1 MDWSHIAEI
10 ASDLLTIALIV
21 RLLSLRLHSVYR
33 VFCLLLAFEVVTSG
47 VVLWFHFSPPD
58 VDYRV
63 AWLSFTPIGWIL
75 YLATAYALLNALLK
89 KFPGILSFSRRVLH
103 VSFFVAALIG
113 VLTAR
118 PEFLAH
124 VERLDAEHHIGRLPH
139 LVAAGLVG
147 ERIFSMVAA
156 LAILATLAFILWF
169 PVQLPRNL
177 TVFSVGLAV
186 YFAARAGLMLA
197 WSFFPSINVG
207 LFNATTLF
215 ILTACLV
222 YFLIFINKAG
232 EEAPV
237 RIGHSW
243 NAAEQQRLIGQL
255 EAMNAALLRSAR
267 RS

>member
-10 ASDLLTIALIV
+10 ASDALTLGLIF
-21 RLLSLRLHSVYR
+21 RLLSLRLQSAYR
-33 VFCLLLAFEVVTSG
+33 VFCVLLLFEVVTSG
-47 VVLWFHFSPPD
+47 IALWLHFAHL
-58 VDYRV
+58 VQVNYRIV
-63 AWLSFTPIGWIL
+63 WLSFAPVGWIL
-75 YLATAYALLNALLK
+75 YLATVYALLNALLK
-89 KFPGILSFSRRVLH
+89 KFPGILRFSRTVLH
-103 VSFFVAALIG
+103 ISFLVAALIG

-118 PEFLAH
+118 PEFVAY
-124 VERLDAEHHIGRLPH
+124 ERTVPGSTGSLNH
-139 LVAAGLVG
+139 LVAAGFVG

-156 LAILATLAFILWF
+156 LAILVTLAFILWF

-177 TVFSVGLAV
+177 TVFSLGLVV
-186 YFAARAGLMLA
+186 YFGARASLILA
-197 WSFFPSINVG
+197 YSFFSSVN
-207 LFNATTLF
+207 LNAVNMSVMF
-215 ILTACLV
+215 ILTACLL

>member
-1 MDWSHIAEI
+1 M
-10 ASDLLTIALIV
+10 LTLGLIF
-21 RLLSLRLHSVYR
+21 RLLSLRLHSAYR
-33 VFCLLLAFEVVTSG
+33 VFCILLLFEVVTSG
-47 VVLWFHFSPPD
+47 IALWIHFAQPKGVS
-58 VDYRV
+58 YRV
-63 AWLSFTPIGWIL
+63 IWLSFAPIGWVL
-75 YLATAYALLNALLK
+75 YLATVYALLNALLK
-89 KFPGILSFSRRVLH
+89 KFPGILRFSRRILH
-103 VSFFVAALIG
+103 VSFLVAALIG

-118 PEFLAH
+118 PEFVAQEQMVGPAHRLAH
-124 VERLDAEHHIGRLPH
+124 LVEAGM
-139 LVAAGLVG
+139 VA

-156 LAILATLAFILWF
+156 LAILATFAFILWF

-186 YFAARAGLMLA
+186 YFAAQTSLLLA
-197 WSFFPSINVG
+197 YSFFPGMNVN
-207 LFNATTLF
+207 LFNASVMFT
-215 ILTACLV
+215 LTACLL

>member
-10 ASDLLTIALIV
+10 VSDVLTIALIT
-21 RLLSLRLHSVYR
+21 RLLSLGLHSVYR
-33 VFCLLLAFEVVTSG
+33 VFSLLLLFEVVTSG
-47 VVLWFHFSPPD
+47 IVLWFHFDPPKSLP
-58 VDYRV
+58 YE
-63 AWLSFTPIGWIL
+63 ALWLGFAPIGWIL
-75 YLATAYALLNALLK
+75 YLATAYALLAALLK
-89 KFPGILSFSRRVLH
+89 KFPGILRFSRRILH
-103 VSFFVAALIG
+103 VSFLVAALIG
-113 VLTAR
+113 ILTAR
-118 PEFLAH
+118 PEFFAH
-124 VERLDAEHHIGRLPH
+124 ERTLDTVRPLDRL
-139 LVAAGLVG
+139 LAAGLVG

-169 PVQLPRNL
+169 PVRLPRNL

-186 YFAARAGLMLA
+186 YFVTRASFLLA
-197 WSFFPSINVG
+197 YSFLPQVSLALLN
-207 LFNATTLF
+207 TTVLF
-215 ILTACLV
+215 ILTACLL
-222 YFLIFINKAG
+222 YFIVFINKAG